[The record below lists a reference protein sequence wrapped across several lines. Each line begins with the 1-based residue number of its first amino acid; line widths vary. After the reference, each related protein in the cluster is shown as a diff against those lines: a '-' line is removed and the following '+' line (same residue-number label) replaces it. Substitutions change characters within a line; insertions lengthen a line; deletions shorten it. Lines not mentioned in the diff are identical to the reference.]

1 MGVGLRTEM
10 CVFLTGLVLK
20 GFSKGLNTEAPVGE
34 YFGSFTQGGLR
45 SMPYS
50 KGPDMLAL
58 EWWGWA

>member
-1 MGVGLRTEM
+1 MR
-10 CVFLTGLVLK
+10 VFLTGLVLK

-45 SMPYS
+45 SPYS